1 MTTFIQTAPVARKS
15 ISFRPIQWIMKMSQ
29 AYRQKQQLKNTEN
42 CHLKDMG
49 ITREQAND
57 ISVNDLVFGPKF
69 GTRSELDGR

>member
-1 MTTFIQTAPVARKS
+1 MATFIQTVPVARKS
-15 ISFRPIQWIMKMSQ
+15 ISFRPIQWIMEMNQ

-42 CHLKDMG
+42 SYLKDMG

-57 ISVNDLVFGPKF
+57 VSVADLAFGPRF